1 VGYFVLLQPW
11 WRARSRIILRLSAS
25 GNYDAGILGVARTRA
40 ALYSRASGIAL
51 VAREFGQP
59 APHGPRLPDRVGVAL
74 RAGNNPQPRP
84 RRLAALQRVA
94 AIIALRGGIR
104 GPVYF
109 GLRVTGTY
117 FVFTRLSVLLVFVVG
132 LYWTYI
138 LFANLKE
145 DTTTITN
152 AAFAVVATLAA
163 LAFSCARAVRD
174 SDEAADRF
182 EYAGERFFHGA
193 ILLIFASV
201 LKYAYISAVAA
212 RPLDDG
218 GMLRKALTTSTGLL
232 VGVLFFWA
240 LSSVHG
246 GMIVLTGS
254 CGRVSVGTPTGTT

>member
-1 VGYFVLLQPW
+1 MGYFVLLQPW

-109 GLRVTGTY
+109 GLRVTGG
-117 FVFTRLSVLLVFVVG
+117 VSRVKQAAKAVWGAGSRLPISSSRGSPCSWSSLLVCTG
-132 LYWTYI
+132 
-138 LFANLKE
+138 
-145 DTTTITN
+145 
-152 AAFAVVATLAA
+152 
-163 LAFSCARAVRD
+163 R
-174 SDEAADRF
+174 
-182 EYAGERFFHGA
+182 
-193 ILLIFASV
+193 
-201 LKYAYISAVAA
+201 
-212 RPLDDG
+212 
-218 GMLRKALTTSTGLL
+218 TS
-232 VGVLFFWA
+232 
-240 LSSVHG
+240 SS
-246 GMIVLTGS
+246 
-254 CGRVSVGTPTGTT
+254 PT